1 MEKLKSLT
9 AEELFFLGRL
19 INGPYID
26 YAYVAAMDDI
36 QHAYNSHEQ
45 KNMMSLQKK
54 GLVFENFLGETSLME
69 KGNDYRPIF
78 FGKDEGRLEICGSGG
93 EMKLIDIR
101 FHFLESDGII
111 TMMRGKDIDIWSI
124 KTDEL
129 ETVLRGMMNLPQ
141 NENFSQKDRTVTIKN
156 ADKVYVV
163 TFGSVS
169 GKAGRIVLYEKDG
182 TLFDMKDENN
192 PDIISS
198 DNAIESVIKLFTE
211 EVK

>member
-78 FGKDEGRLEICGSGG
+78 FGKDEGRLEICGSSG

-101 FHFLESDGII
+101 FHSLESDGII
-111 TMMRGKDIDIWSI
+111 TMMHGKDIDIWSI

-129 ETVLRGMMNLPQ
+129 EMVLRGMMNLPQ
-141 NENFSQKDRTVTIKN
+141 NENF
-156 ADKVYVV
+156 
-163 TFGSVS
+163 F
-169 GKAGRIVLYEKDG
+169 
-182 TLFDMKDENN
+182 
-192 PDIISS
+192 
-198 DNAIESVIKLFTE
+198 VIN
-211 EVK
+211 